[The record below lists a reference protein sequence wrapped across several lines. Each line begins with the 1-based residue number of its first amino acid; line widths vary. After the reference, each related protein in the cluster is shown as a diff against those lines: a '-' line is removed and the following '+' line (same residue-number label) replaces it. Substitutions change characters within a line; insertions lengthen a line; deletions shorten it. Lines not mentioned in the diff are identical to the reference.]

1 MTEEKIIELKA
12 WFKDYVGGFFTEEP
26 GFNRNIQLKLD
37 HTMRVCNEMQALSA
51 SIGLDSEL
59 SRLAEVSALLHD
71 VGRFEQFRQF
81 KTFADRKSTN
91 HASLGLQ
98 IVDQFNLLK
107 DFSPL
112 SQSLVKEAI
121 ACHNL
126 AEIPDDTKGN
136 ALLLAKL
143 LRDADKLDI
152 WKVVA
157 EYYQSS
163 HKLRNKSIELD
174 LPDLKV
180 VSEAVLKDVLAGKII
195 RNTELKSL
203 NDFKLLQLG
212 WVFDLNFSHSLGEF
226 RKRGYLSVISGAI
239 SDPLV
244 ARKVRAHIEGYLN
257 QLEAKKM
264 AS

>member
-1 MTEEKIIELKA
+1 MTEEKIDGLKA
-12 WFKDYVGGFFTEEP
+12 WFKDYVDSFFSDEP

-37 HTMRVCNEMQALSA
+37 HTLRVCQEMKALSS
-51 SIGLDSEL
+51 SIGLGEEL
-59 SRLAEVSALLHD
+59 SRLAEVSALFHD

-81 KTFADRKSTN
+81 KTFADRNSTN

-107 DFSPL
+107 DFSPN
-112 SQSLVKEAI
+112 SQSLVKTAI

-126 AEIPDDTKGN
+126 AEIPADTGGD
-136 ALLLAKL
+136 ALLLARL

-152 WKVVA
+152 WKVVT

-163 HKLRNKSIELD
+163 HQLRNKSIELD
-174 LPDLKV
+174 LPDHSV
-180 VSEAVLKDVLAGKII
+180 VSEAVLNDVLAGKII

-212 WVFDLNFSHSLGEF
+212 WVFDLNFPHSLGEF
-226 RKRGYLSVISGAI
+226 KKRGYLNVISGAI

-244 ARKVRAHIEGYLN
+244 ARKVRDHIEGYLN
-257 QLEAKKM
+257 QKL
-264 AS
+264 

>member
-1 MTEEKIIELKA
+1 MTEEKFSGLKA
-12 WFKDYVGGFFTEEP
+12 WFKNYVGGFFTEEP

-37 HTMRVCNEMQALSA
+37 HTMRVCHEMQSLSA

-81 KTFADRKSTN
+81 KTFADRNSTN
-91 HASLGLQ
+91 HALLGLQ
-98 IVDQFNLLK
+98 IIDQFDLLK
-107 DFSPL
+107 DFSHL
-112 SQSLVKEAI
+112 SQSLIKGAI

-126 AEIPDDTKGN
+126 AEIPDETQGD

-152 WKVVA
+152 WKVVS
-157 EYYQSS
+157 EYYQNSQ
-163 HKLRNKSIELD
+163 KLRNKSIELD
-174 LPDLKV
+174 LPDRKTV
-180 VSEAVLKDVLAGKII
+180 NEEVLKDVLSGKII

-212 WVFDLNFSHSLGEF
+212 WVFDLNFSHSLVEF
-226 RKRGYLSVISGAI
+226 RKRGYLGVISGAI

-257 QLEAKKM
+257 QLEAKKV
-264 AS
+264 SS